1 MLFDEMTSA
10 LDPEL
15 VGEVLKAM
23 GTLAEQGMTMLVVI
37 HEMGFARDVAD
48 EVIFMDRG
56 IFVEHVSSNR
66 MFDHRRR
73 RAHAHSWRGSSNAKG
88 ERGGACRLIQV
99 HVESDSLRIP
109 NHPPM

>member
-23 GTLAEQGMTMLVVI
+23 GALAEQGMTMLVVI

-56 IFVEHVSSNR
+56 IIVEHVSSNR
-66 MFDHRRR
+66 MFDHPTEAHTRAFLERLLEREGGTRRGLSPYPSPR
-73 RAHAHSWRGSSNAKG
+73 
-88 ERGGACRLIQV
+88 
-99 HVESDSLRIP
+99 
-109 NHPPM
+109 